1 MAVVE
6 IESRATTVGTECRER
21 ADEAEALRTM
31 PPDLVCAAKAAGLFR
46 MAMPAALGGLELDP
60 LAIMSVIEELSR
72 ADGSAGWTVL
82 IGNST
87 AFFAWLDQHVAAAML
102 GTTTDIVSTSMFA
115 PMGRACVDGDHVVID
130 GRWPFNSGCMHA
142 DWFQVGVIVMDGDRP
157 RHRSDGGVDARFA
170 YFDRDRDRAEIID
183 TWKSMGL
190 RGTGSHDL
198 VVRGLRIP
206 VEHTAAPM
214 LDPAVQDGP
223 LWQFGFFPLLSVLM
237 SGFPLGVA
245 RRALDEL
252 AHLAPNKRR
261 GASSNTVADDPHV
274 QYELGRAEAA
284 LHGARALVV
293 DALGDAWNTATAGS
307 PLAPQ
312 QESRIGLATQHAMHA
327 AVAAV
332 DFAFT
337 TAGAGAVYTGHPLE
351 RCFRDLHT
359 ANQHIAFSGEGFR
372 NYARHR
378 FGPTG

>member
-1 MAVVE
+1 MPVMEIVE
-6 IESRATTVGTECRER
+6 RATSVGIECRAR

-31 PPDLVCAAKAAGLFR
+31 PPDLVVTAKAAGLFR
-46 MAMPAALGGLELDP
+46 MAMPASLGGLELEP
-60 LAIMSVIEELSR
+60 VAIMNVIEELSC

-102 GTTTDIVSTSMFA
+102 GNSTDIVSTSMFA
-115 PMGRACVDGDHVVID
+115 PLGRAQVDGNDLVID

-142 DWFQVGVIVMDGDRP
+142 DWCQVGVIVMDGDHP
-157 RHRSDGGVDARFA
+157 RLRSDGRADMRFA
-170 YFDRDRDRAEIID
+170 FFDRDRAEIVD
-183 TWKSMGL
+183 TWHSMGL
-190 RGTGSHDL
+190 RATGSHDL
-198 VVRGLRIP
+198 VVHGLSIP
-206 VEHTAAPM
+206 AEHTAAPM
-214 LDPAVQDGP
+214 LDRAVQDGP
-223 LWQFGFFPLLSVLM
+223 LGQFGFFPLLSVLM

-245 RRALDEL
+245 RRALDEF

-261 GASSNTVADDPHV
+261 GASANTVADDPHV
-274 QYELGRAEAA
+274 QYEIGRAEAM
-284 LHGARALVV
+284 LQSARALAI
-293 DALGDAWNTATAGS
+293 DALGDAWNTATTGS

-312 QESRIGLATQHAMHA
+312 QESRIGLASQYAMYA

-332 DFAFT
+332 DLAFT

-372 NYARHR
+372 GYARHR
-378 FGPTG
+378 FSRTG